1 MKKYYIILLC
11 LIIVSL
17 MGCNQEETS
26 KEPLEVDG
34 LFNVNS
40 SYEYNIDQKVIK
52 GINKSGLEVF
62 RKLYENDQSVN
73 ILFSPLSLTSAL
85 SMLENGASGIS
96 QVEIMDVLNLESDET
111 INETYNGLINH
122 FNEISNLE
130 EDYTTIVNLSN
141 SFWFKRDNL
150 KIRESYL
157 NIIKENYDGDVYAV
171 DFSDVTTKDTMN
183 AWIEDKTNSLLKN
196 TIKETDAY
204 DISYLINTL
213 YFKGQWTDEF
223 SDYYTKEEEFTL
235 SNTNTVSVQMMHKE
249 DRYKYFESDDV
260 QIICLSYSH
269 ASMYVILPRGSL
281 EDFMSRYNQT
291 TIHEFDYQTV
301 DLYFPK
307 FKFSSKNNLK
317 EILKSLGMPSVFH
330 ENSAEFKNMIESD
343 EKVYVSKVFQNAM
356 IEVDEKGTEAAAV
369 TVLEMNTTEMPIEPE
384 EIPVMNCNK
393 PFMFVIKD
401 NLSGCDL
408 FIGVVQNPLEK

>member
-1 MKKYYIILLC
+1 MMKRFYIILWC

-17 MGCNQEETS
+17 MGCNPKEAS

-34 LFNVNS
+34 LFNELS

-52 GINKSGLEVF
+52 GINKTGLEVF
-62 RKLYENDQSVN
+62 RKLYENDKSVN

-96 QVEIMDVLNLESDET
+96 QTEIIDVLNLESDGT
-111 INETYNGLINH
+111 LNETYNSLINH

-130 EDYTTIVNLSN
+130 KDYTTTVNLSN

-150 KIRESYL
+150 KIRENYL
-157 NIIKENYDGDVYAV
+157 NTIKENYDGDVYTV

-183 AWIEDKTNSLLKN
+183 AWIEDKTNGLLKD

-235 SNTNTVSVQMMHKE
+235 SNMNTVSVQMMHKE
-249 DRYKYFESDDV
+249 DRYKYYESDDV
-260 QIICLSYSH
+260 QIICLDYSD

-307 FKFSSKNNLK
+307 FKFSSQNDLK
-317 EILKSLGMPSVFH
+317 DILKSLGMPSVF
-330 ENSAEFKNMIESD
+330 NAQTAEFMNMTDSD
-343 EKVYVSKVFQNAM
+343 KVYISKVLQNTT
-356 IEVDEKGTEAAAV
+356 IEVDEEGTEAAAV
-369 TVLEMNTTEMPIEPE
+369 TVLEMETTEMPVEPE

-401 NLSGCDL
+401 KLSGCDL
-408 FIGVVQNPLEK
+408 FIGIVQKPLED

>member
-1 MKKYYIILLC
+1 
-11 LIIVSL
+11 
-17 MGCNQEETS
+17 MGCNPKEAS

-34 LFNVNS
+34 LFNELS

-52 GINKSGLEVF
+52 GINKTGLEVF
-62 RKLYENDQSVN
+62 RKLYENDKSVN

-96 QVEIMDVLNLESDET
+96 QTEIIDVLNLESDGT
-111 INETYNGLINH
+111 LNETYNSLINH

-130 EDYTTIVNLSN
+130 KDYTTTVNLSN

-150 KIRESYL
+150 KIRENYL
-157 NIIKENYDGDVYAV
+157 NTIKENYDGDVYTV

-183 AWIEDKTNSLLKN
+183 AWIEDKTNGLLKD

-235 SNTNTVSVQMMHKE
+235 SNMNTVSVQMMHKE
-249 DRYKYFESDDV
+249 DRYKYYESDDV
-260 QIICLSYSH
+260 QIICLDYSD

-307 FKFSSKNNLK
+307 FKFSSQNDLK
-317 EILKSLGMPSVFH
+317 DILKSLGMPSVF
-330 ENSAEFKNMIESD
+330 NAQTAEFMNMTDSD
-343 EKVYVSKVFQNAM
+343 KVYISKVLQNTT
-356 IEVDEKGTEAAAV
+356 IEVDEEGTEAAAV
-369 TVLEMNTTEMPIEPE
+369 TVLEMETTEMPVEPE

-401 NLSGCDL
+401 KLSGCDL
-408 FIGVVQNPLEK
+408 FIGIVQKPLED